1 MAGTAYYDLYDNGK
15 LIGRYSGI
23 EIQKMFGWKKRA
35 QVGIYSDKGTLY
47 KGRYRIAR
55 AEVDT
60 WADEWD
66 RVRQEILRAGR

>member
-1 MAGTAYYDLYDNGK
+1 MAGTVYYDLYDNGK
-15 LIGRYSGI
+15 LMGRYRGI

-55 AEVDT
+55 VDVDT